1 MNIDRK
7 NVGGGGPA
15 RAASARSVIG
25 RTLVVP
31 VRAGRGTSRALT
43 RCALLAT
50 LALGSCASD
59 HRSRDWSD
67 YTGPGAE
74 HFQKEE
80 LEFPHVDDPLE
91 PVNRVT
97 SAFDYGLK
105 MYVIAPFAALYRYF
119 VPEPVREHLTLAG
132 QHWRFPVRLLNT
144 LLQGKWDDAGEET
157 SRFFVNTTVGVL
169 GLYDPAKDM
178 GLDPKL
184 EDFGQTMG
192 KWGWKRS
199 TYLFL
204 PLLGPS
210 TIRDGLGQIPDAYAD
225 PVNLDWRVS
234 AFRSF
239 NEASDLIE
247 PARRLV
253 EANYDA
259 YEPARTLYVLSREV
273 DTTDFTWKSDDS
285 APTQTL
291 EAIFLKAEDP
301 AFADLARTKR
311 VELAPEKEL
320 PFTVWMQPKPA
331 PVFYFVPGLGGHR
344 LSDSSLGMAEMMY
357 ASGSSVVAVSNPT
370 NWEFI
375 ENGSS
380 VRQPG
385 FAPVDA
391 VDLHVALTAIDRKLD
406 AESPGMLG
414 TRRLAGVSMGA
425 FQTLFIASREEQA
438 KAEGLMTF
446 DVYMALDTPVNLE
459 HAMTQLDRFYNAPMA
474 FEEKERAKKIEGI
487 FAKVLYLSQGD
498 LQPGMELPFTE
509 IESRFLIGLAF
520 RMELQYTLLQTQEL
534 HDRGVLLT
542 KRSRMRRAPA
552 FREASEYSFLEY
564 VYAFLLPD
572 LAERDSRFTFDEAGA
587 RAMFAAC
594 DLRSIVD
601 ALATNERVRIF
612 ANENDFLL
620 RAEDVAWLR
629 EHFGERATI
638 LPAGGH
644 LGNLH
649 RKSIQEAIKA
659 VVEAAA
665 P

>member
-1 MNIDRK
+1 MDIERV
-7 NVGGGGPA
+7 NVGGVVLE
-15 RAASARSVIG
+15 RADRVPNAFE
-25 RTLVVP
+25 RTL
-31 VRAGRGTSRALT
+31 RALT
-43 RCALLAT
+43 RARASLSLCVLLLT
-50 LALGSCASD
+50 LALSGCASD
-59 HRSRDWSD
+59 YKSRDWSD

-97 SAFDYGLK
+97 SAVDFGLK
-105 MYVIAPFAALYRYF
+105 SYVISPFAALYRYF
-119 VPEPVREHLTLAG
+119 VPTPVREHLTLAG
-132 QHWRFPVRLLNT
+132 QHWRFPVRLFNT
-144 LLQGKWDDAGEET
+144 LLQGKWSEAGEET

-169 GLYDPAKDM
+169 GLYDRAKDM
-178 GLDPKL
+178 GLDPQL
-184 EDFGQTMG
+184 EDFGQTMA
-192 KWGWKRS
+192 KWGWKNS
-199 TYLFL
+199 TYVFL

-234 AFRSF
+234 AFRGF
-239 NEASDLIE
+239 NDLSGLIE
-247 PARRLV
+247 PTRRIV

-259 YEPARTLYVLSREV
+259 YEPARTLFVLSREI
-273 DTTDFTWKSDDS
+273 DTTDFSWRSDDS

-291 EAIFLKAEDP
+291 ETIFLKAEDP
-301 AFADLARTKR
+301 AFAELARTKT
-311 VELAPEKEL
+311 VELAPKKEL

-375 ENGSS
+375 ENGLTMH
-380 VRQPG
+380 QPG
-385 FAPVDA
+385 FAPLDA
-391 VDLHVALTAIDRKLD
+391 IDLHRALTAIDRKLE
-406 AESPGMLG
+406 AENPGVLG

-425 FQTLFIASREEQA
+425 FQTLFIASREEKA
-438 KAEGLMTF
+438 RAEGLMTF
-446 DVYMALDTPVNLE
+446 DVYLALDAPVNLE

-474 FEEKERAKKIEGI
+474 FAPEERDEKIDGI
-487 FAKVLYLSQGD
+487 FGKVLYLSQGD
-498 LQPGMELPFTE
+498 LQPGTELPFTE

-520 RMELQYTLLQTQEL
+520 RMELQFTILQTQEL
-534 HDRGVLLT
+534 HDRGVLRT
-542 KRSRMRRAPA
+542 ERSWFRRAPA
-552 FREASEYSFLEY
+552 FREASEFSYLEY

-572 LAERDSRFTFDEAGA
+572 LAEHDPRFTFDEAGA
-587 RAMFAAC
+587 RAMFEAC
-594 DLRSIVD
+594 DLRSIAA
-601 ALATNERVRIF
+601 ALEANERVRIF

-620 RAEDVAWLR
+620 RTEDVAWLR
-629 EHFGERATI
+629 EHFGDRATI

-659 VVEAAA
+659 VVEDAA

>member
-1 MNIDRK
+1 MILERA
-7 NVGGGGPA
+7 NVGEAGPERAWLVPIGLERARSALLRA
-15 RAASARSVIG
+15 RAASARVI
-25 RTLVVP
+25 
-31 VRAGRGTSRALT
+31 AL
-43 RCALLAT
+43 CALLST
-50 LALGSCASD
+50 LVLGGCASTYE
-59 HRSRDWSD
+59 SRDWSD

-97 SAFDYGLK
+97 SALDYGVK

-119 VPEPVREHLTLAG
+119 VPTPVREHLTLAG

-144 LLQGKWDDAGEET
+144 LLQAKWDEAGEET

-169 GLYDPAKDM
+169 GLFDRAKDM
-178 GLDPKL
+178 GLEPHR
-184 EDFGQTMG
+184 EDFGQTMA
-192 KWGWKRS
+192 KWGWKNS

-234 AFRSF
+234 AFRGF
-239 NEASDLIE
+239 NDASGLIE
-247 PARRLV
+247 PTRRVV

-273 DTTDFTWKSDDS
+273 DTTDFSWRSDDS

-301 AFADLARTKR
+301 AFADLARTMT
-311 VELAPEKEL
+311 VELAPKKEL
-320 PFTVWMQPKPA
+320 PFTVWMQREPA

-344 LSDSSLGMAEMMY
+344 LSDSSLGIAELMY
-357 ASGSSVVAVSNPT
+357 ASGSSVVVVSNPT

-380 VRQPG
+380 VHQPG

-391 VDLHVALTAIDRKLD
+391 IDLHMALSAIDRKLE
-406 AESPGMLG
+406 AENPKQLG

-438 KAEGLMTF
+438 KARGLMTF
-446 DVYMALDTPVNLE
+446 DVYLALDAPVNLE

-474 FEEKERAKKIEGI
+474 FPAEERAKKIDAI

-534 HDRGVLLT
+534 RDRGVLLT
-542 KRSRMRRAPA
+542 ERSRLRRAPA
-552 FREASEYSFLEY
+552 FREASEYSYLEY

-572 LAERDSRFTFDEAGA
+572 LAERDPRFTFDEAGA
-587 RAMFAAC
+587 RAMFEAC

-601 ALATNERVRIF
+601 TLATNERVRIF

-629 EHFGERATI
+629 EHFGDRATI